1 MINDEWEVFKKEVK
15 PIKKSGL
22 IKNTPRKK
30 KFEKE
35 RIFEIQYPKNFE
47 EIDLEDRPLQ
57 NLNMDK
63 NTIKRIKN
71 GKITI
76 SSTLD
81 LHSFTVKESKEKVV
95 KFIEKNFLNGNRLLL
110 IITGKGKRRSVSD
123 GWRGDGK
130 LKKIV
135 PLWLS
140 STYLSKYILWFDI
153 ATPERGGDG
162 ALFVFLKKIRE

>member
-1 MINDEWEVFKKEVK
+1 M
-15 PIKKSGL
+15 
-22 IKNTPRKK
+22 
-30 KFEKE
+30 
-35 RIFEIQYPKNFE
+35 
-47 EIDLEDRPLQ
+47 
-57 NLNMDK
+57 
-63 NTIKRIKN
+63 
-71 GKITI
+71 
-76 SSTLD
+76 
-81 LHSFTVKESKEKVV
+81 
-95 KFIEKNFLNGNRLLL
+95 LL

-162 ALFVFLKKIRE
+162 ALFVFLKKIRG